1 MLLKKIAT
9 YTLAAVMAT
18 SVIMPSADA
27 FAAVKT
33 GNAKSKNAVTSQT
46 KKSTSPKLKKAKLK
60 ELLKGVKI
68 TKVKW
73 NDDPWAKALEFEEFD
88 KYNGG
93 IAEYIRNI
101 KDIKVNNRSKYVSM
115 ENASPDAQE
124 FAYDF
129 SAQGL
134 RLKKGVNQDRKSVV

>member
-46 KKSTSPKLKKAKLK
+46 KKSTSPKLKKSQTERAFKRS
-60 ELLKGVKI
+60 ENNKG
-68 TKVKW
+68 KVERR
-73 NDDPWAKALEFEEFD
+73 PVGEGFR
-88 KYNGG
+88 
-93 IAEYIRNI
+93 I
-101 KDIKVNNRSKYVSM
+101 
-115 ENASPDAQE
+115 
-124 FAYDF
+124 
-129 SAQGL
+129 
-134 RLKKGVNQDRKSVV
+134 